1 MAEKS
6 KGVALLLSTFF
17 GIFGA
22 DKFYVGATSQGVV
35 MLILTIIIIGIPISS
50 VWASLSVLTLLLT
63 ILFGINT
70 FLYPQVNWAPTTQFD
85 KNVAYVVGFCWVLMI
100 LVSVFGS
107 KSAYERYKLR
117 QKEKYEKNKNKKN

>member
-17 GIFGA
+17 GMLGV
-22 DKFYVGATSQGVV
+22 DKFYVGATGQGVII
-35 MLILTIIIIGIPISS
+35 LILTIIIIGMPISS
-50 VWASLSVLTLLLT
+50 IWASLSVLTLLLT

-85 KNVAYVVGFCWVLMI
+85 KNVAYVVAVLVVLGLI
-100 LVSVFGS
+100 LSAFGS
-107 KSAYERYKLR
+107 KSAYEKYKLR

>member
-17 GIFGA
+17 GMFGV
-22 DKFYVGATSQGVV
+22 DKFYVGATGQGVTI
-35 MLILTIIIIGIPISS
+35 LILTIIIIGIPISS
-50 VWASLSVLTLLLT
+50 LWASLSSLTLLLT

-70 FLYPQVNWAPTTQFD
+70 FLYPQVNWASTTQFD
-85 KNVAYVVGFCWVLMI
+85 KNVGNVVAVLWVLGLI
-100 LVSVFGS
+100 IAAFGS

-117 QKEKYEKNKNKKN
+117 QKEKYEKNKN